1 MSQEEQIR
9 KMKEHQKKV
18 LYSTL
23 MASGAGMI
31 LVGVFGLMSPEI
43 YFALL
48 NTGQTADLS
57 LENIRLLSMLLTLI
71 GLADIVI
78 ASVIFKDRTRL

>member
-1 MSQEEQIR
+1 MSQEDQIR
-9 KMKEHQKKV
+9 KMKEHQRKV

-31 LVGVFGLMSPEI
+31 LVGVFGLLSPEV

-48 NTGQTADLS
+48 NTGPTADLS
-57 LENIRLLSMLLTLI
+57 MESIRQFSMLLTLI

-78 ASVIFKDRTRL
+78 ASIVFKDRKTL

>member
-31 LVGVFGLMSPEI
+31 LVGVFGLMSPEV

-48 NTGQTADLS
+48 NTGPTADFS
-57 LENIRLLSMLLTLI
+57 IEDINMFSMLLTLI

-78 ASVIFKDRTRL
+78 ASVIFKDRKRL

>member
-1 MSQEEQIR
+1 MSQKDQIK
-9 KMKEHQKKV
+9 KMQEHQKKV

-31 LVGVFGLMSPEI
+31 LVGVFGLMSPEV

-48 NTGQTADLS
+48 NTGATADLS
-57 LENIRLLSMLLTLI
+57 IDNIRLLSMLLTLI

-78 ASVIFKDRTRL
+78 ASVIFKDRKRL